1 MPLETSIIN
10 LRKSLPLKDFIN
22 LDINMLKI
30 FPILQ
35 TNSNVIPTF
44 KNDYEINCEIILKCE
59 KYYFGMKIV

>member
-1 MPLETSIIN
+1 MPLETPIIN

-44 KNDYEINCEIILKCE
+44 KNDCEIN
-59 KYYFGMKIV
+59 